1 MIVTKCSTERK
12 GHRSTNLSRCWSDN
26 NAASGAVFCWLSE
39 NHYFLK
45 KTDNKPHFYATDTQL
60 WVPADVSSVG
70 RWCEETSQI
79 LTSKK
84 EKSILQITIWEQ
96 GWGPREESDLVEQNV
111 HYVPCS
117 RADRWRR
124 RLFVATSCS
133 HIRCT
138 SVDALKDVV
147 RRISAL
153 KCWVSSDVQTQRT
166 PRVCSRLRSVYL
178 ITCCLNSWERVRK
191 VSASKPR
198 TIWPPDIS

>member
-1 MIVTKCSTERK
+1 MLDRNQRTQKHKPQPLLIRQS
-12 GHRSTNLSRCWSDN
+12 L
-26 NAASGAVFCWLSE
+26 F
-39 NHYFLK
+39 FLK
-45 KTDNKPHFYATDTQL
+45 DGLQTTFLRDWYAALSSSRRLVNRTLMRGDLADPHIQ
-60 WVPADVSSVG
+60 
-70 RWCEETSQI
+70 
-79 LTSKK
+79 KK
-84 EKSILQITIWEQ
+84 KSILQITIWEQ